1 MMPKITDSF
10 NFRQEHKIATGNS
23 ISKSQ
28 ITAYKQSLSEYSIQ
42 KQIIWDRK
50 HTASII
56 ELQYKDKTENKP
68 RWV

>member
-1 MMPKITDSF
+1 MTLNVMMPKITDSF

-42 KQIIWDRK
+42 KQII
-50 HTASII
+50 
-56 ELQYKDKTENKP
+56 
-68 RWV
+68 